1 MRARHWK
8 KGRKGFFGILFG
20 RTVVVIVLLLLQIAL
35 LFVGYGLLNEYVYFL
50 NTVLTVLGIP
60 FGGSYHKQVR

>member
-35 LFVGYGLLNEYVYFL
+35 LFVGYGLLNEYVYF
-50 NTVLTVLGIP
+50 
-60 FGGSYHKQVR
+60 